1 MPAEATKAWDALDA
15 AGKESAGR
23 SSWGGD
29 TGNTTAVNDVNWANM
44 SAAAKESAGRAAY
57 IADFISLAVDN
68 DDTPGD
74 TPTAHGQTAGE
85 AVRGATDETGS
96 LTSRAQLAFA
106 AIAVDDRLGEGR
118 AAVAIKAARDAD
130 INFGDGTDPI
140 PEAAD
145 DITELVTAL
154 NGHRTTFNGL
164 VDTAETRLGED
175 GDEASDTAE
184 DGAYAN
190 LAFAQDAFDEDVA
203 ELAAARVEFAD
214 STEATT
220 WATAQAAFAA
230 AEDAYFDAIVGTSG
244 ITTEEDVT
252 AVVAKIVPLNAAVGV
267 AQTAVDNAITAV
279 ADAKAELPAGLA
291 AAQDAYDAASKALDD
306 AGARG
311 LGSDEILAR
320 NDGDLG
326 GTIGDV
332 DIRNMTTLLSATEV
346 GDITNDLGVRII
358 SASAITA
365 ATDVGSVNGMD
376 TLEDSRDG
384 VLVGGN
390 DGDLEED
397 ELLVYIV

>member
-1 MPAEATKAWDALDA
+1 MA
-15 AGKESAGR
+15 
-23 SSWGGD
+23 
-29 TGNTTAVNDVNWANM
+29 
-44 SAAAKESAGRAAY
+44 
-57 IADFISLAVDN
+57 
-68 DDTPGD
+68 
-74 TPTAHGQTAGE
+74 
-85 AVRGATDETGS
+85 
-96 LTSRAQLAFA
+96 
-106 AIAVDDRLGEGR
+106 
-118 AAVAIKAARDAD
+118 
-130 INFGDGTDPI
+130 
-140 PEAAD
+140 
-145 DITELVTAL
+145 
-154 NGHRTTFNGL
+154 HRTTFNGL
-164 VDTAETRLGED
+164 VDTAEIRLGED

-267 AQTAVDNAITAV
+267 AQTAVDNGITAV
-279 ADAKAELPAGLA
+279 AEAKAELPAGLA